1 VTDKFTALTPELH
14 RYLVA
19 HSGFRDET
27 VERVEAAAEETP
39 VPLMQIAGDQ
49 AALITVLVRAVGAR
63 HALEVGTFL
72 GYGAI
77 AIARGLV
84 EDGCLVCLEIDADFA
99 RRAEEHLGAA
109 GLADRVE
116 IRVGSAL
123 ESLRAMPEAEEL
135 DFSFID
141 ADKERYPDYFEEVLA
156 RTRSGGLIMLDNM
169 LKGGRVL
176 DPAPDDDST
185 RIVAEL
191 NDRLAEDER
200 IDVAMLGLADGVT
213 LALKR

>member
-1 VTDKFTALTPELH
+1 
-14 RYLVA
+14 
-19 HSGFRDET
+19 
-27 VERVEAAAEETP
+27 
-39 VPLMQIAGDQ
+39 
-49 AALITVLVRAVGAR
+49 
-63 HALEVGTFL
+63 
-72 GYGAI
+72 
-77 AIARGLV
+77 
-84 EDGCLVCLEIDADFA
+84 
-99 RRAEEHLGAA
+99 
-109 GLADRVE
+109 
-116 IRVGSAL
+116 
-123 ESLRAMPEAEEL
+123 MPEAEEL

>member
-213 LALKR
+213 LALTR